1 MSKTDYRK
9 LMNKDY
15 LGAWDAAEADLILTI
30 ESVAKETVKGEGGKE
45 DECMVIH
52 FSEKDT
58 KPMVC
63 NVTNAQ
69 RIAKIANSKYV
80 EDWKGVRIALYAE
93 PNIKV
98 GKVYKDGLRVR
109 EYAPKLPDKVMCA
122 DCGKEIQAHGPV
134 SAKQIAEGT
143 RGTYGR
149 PLCWD
154 CSQKAKAEMDAK
166 AKESDVL

>member
-15 LGAWDAAEADLILTI
+15 LGAWDVPEGGDLVLTI
-30 ESVAKETVKGEGGKE
+30 SKVAQEEVKGESGRS
-45 DECMVIH
+45 DDCMVIH
-52 FSEKDT
+52 FSDAQ
-58 KPMVC
+58 KPMIC

-69 RIAKIANSKYV
+69 SISKIANSKYI
-80 EDWKGVRIALYAE
+80 EDWVGVRIALYATE
-93 PNIKV
+93 V
-98 GKVYKDGLRVR
+98 QFGKKMVDAIRVR
-109 EYAPKLPDKVMCA
+109 EYAPKLPDKVMCS
-122 DCGKEIQAHGPV
+122 DCGEEITAHGPI

-154 CSQKAKAEMDAK
+154 CSQKAKAEKDAK